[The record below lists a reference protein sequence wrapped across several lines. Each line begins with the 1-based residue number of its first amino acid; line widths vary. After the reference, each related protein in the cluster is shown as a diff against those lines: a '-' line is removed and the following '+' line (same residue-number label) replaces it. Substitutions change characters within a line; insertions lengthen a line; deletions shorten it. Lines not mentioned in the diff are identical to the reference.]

1 MLYQTKNI
9 RFFSVVAFFVVGFSA
24 MFAQNRAVVLRV
36 EFACPGGVTVIYN
49 LTAAQ
54 PVDVKLYY
62 STDTITWLLA
72 QTVTGNIRQNSGT
85 NKIMNWDNFADNVH
99 HGVFIKLEVP
109 QPPVGDCVWINGVCW
124 AERNVDR
131 PGTFAASPWDAGM
144 FYQWNRNIGWSATNP
159 MINSNG
165 STTWDNTTP
174 AGTTWERANDPSP
187 AGFRVPTREEIRSL
201 LDGSNVTNIWTT
213 ENGVN
218 GIRFTDRN
226 NGNSIFLPAAG
237 YRSFSN
243 GTLGDVGSWG
253 YCWSSTQDGSYAYD
267 LYFLSSNAFEG
278 WSSRSYGFSVRCVA
292 ER

>member
-1 MLYQTKNI
+1 M
-9 RFFSVVAFFVVGFSA
+9 S
-24 MFAQNRAVVLRV
+24 
-36 EFACPGGVTVIYN
+36 IY
-49 LTAAQ
+49 
-54 PVDVKLYY
+54 
-62 STDTITWLLA
+62 
-72 QTVTGNIRQNSGT
+72 
-85 NKIMNWDNFADNVH
+85 
-99 HGVFIKLEVP
+99 GVFIKLEVP